1 MRDLIDAHNKSSNLE
16 RAIQKERTNLIEA
29 FKNRDSDN
37 SQWYITKI
45 TFNALSA
52 ELKKECDKFSAL
64 IQQIDQTQVNEI
76 ESTDECKEIIENV
89 NDLSSSSEL
98 EEIEVNSLYN
108 ESIPMNDE
116 QFIQRSASRISV
128 KIESEPKMSESS
140 TFVQMSEADLVS
152 VSVPVPVITSKVNTP
167 KNTTPRL
174 STPAP
179 KKKKIVKRIPVSAKV
194 NSGYK
199 YGGKGFKFSGKPHY
213 SATTLICYETR
224 NKNEKSM
231 KNYLNYKGKFNKDTI
246 ESINFKFNSYHGN
259 YALIKVR
266 APLKTIKNK
275 IRQLNKS
282 EDKNIIRILEPRQ
295 YLYSND
301 VNNATDVPYE
311 QLAVVE
317 PLLGAEEC
325 KSLIDVCG
333 KLGDDPSSNYFVKR
347 TKKIAYVAK
356 IQGEWHQIAK
366 HANYFIQNAAY
377 NDLSGGYKRE
387 YEVLPPEY
395 IKHSAVIKA
404 LDAFQS
410 KFNIPDGS
418 LILTQVQTSHINT
431 MNSLAAKY
439 DVHVDNNEDVY
450 VPQYNDEEIPTTSLS
465 ATDRA
470 NFSITGQGIHS
481 DGVNHALIVC
491 LQRKNVNGA
500 LSSFYNNLSGTDVYL
515 KPFVLNVGH
524 AAYWHD
530 NKMYH
535 WVSPAS
541 LKDKNK
547 NGERTILL
555 FSWPGKYSLN
565 GQENPD
571 NTLGRLEK
579 NVKLREIFDDIKQ
592 GKYGTK

>member
-231 KNYLNYKGKFNKDTI
+231 INYLINKGKFNKNTFEKFQFKVRVNNKDTTKEKI
-246 ESINFKFNSYHGN
+246 INFKFNSYYGN

-275 IRQLNKS
+275 MRQLNKS
-282 EDKNIIRILEPRQ
+282 EGEDKNIIRIFEPRQ
-295 YLYSND
+295 YYSND
-301 VNNATDVPYE
+301 VNNVLYVNNFDILDKKTHKRFTNKFCEFGELVKDIRMGIDRNRDAYAIVHFRHTDDAINCV
-311 QLAVVE
+311 QNGNILF
-317 PLLGAEEC
+317 G
-325 KSLIDVCG
+325 G
-333 KLGDDPSSNYFVKR
+333 KKLSVNYSN
-347 TKKIAYVAK
+347 
-356 IQGEWHQIAK
+356 
-366 HANYFIQNAAY
+366 
-377 NDLSGGYKRE
+377 
-387 YEVLPPEY
+387 
-395 IKHSAVIKA
+395 
-404 LDAFQS
+404 
-410 KFNIPDGS
+410 
-418 LILTQVQTSHINT
+418 
-431 MNSLAAKY
+431 
-439 DVHVDNNEDVY
+439 
-450 VPQYNDEEIPTTSLS
+450 
-465 ATDRA
+465 
-470 NFSITGQGIHS
+470 
-481 DGVNHALIVC
+481 
-491 LQRKNVNGA
+491 
-500 LSSFYNNLSGTDVYL
+500 
-515 KPFVLNVGH
+515 
-524 AAYWHD
+524 
-530 NKMYH
+530 
-535 WVSPAS
+535 
-541 LKDKNK
+541 
-547 NGERTILL
+547 
-555 FSWPGKYSLN
+555 
-565 GQENPD
+565 
-571 NTLGRLEK
+571 
-579 NVKLREIFDDIKQ
+579 KL
-592 GKYGTK
+592 